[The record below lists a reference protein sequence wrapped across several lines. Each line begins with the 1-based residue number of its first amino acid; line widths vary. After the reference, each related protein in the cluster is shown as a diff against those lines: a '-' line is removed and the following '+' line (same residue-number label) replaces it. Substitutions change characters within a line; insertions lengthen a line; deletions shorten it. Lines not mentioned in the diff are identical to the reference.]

1 MNRTHGPSIL
11 LGIGLG
17 TLFTA
22 LLGMLFFLGYH
33 PAPDDTEVLR
43 RAAELGMVQ
52 KADTLVAGVTRQKD
66 GSWLV
71 IVSEKDSTLDLAT
84 RFVAA
89 GLLTSELEFEIVAK
103 SENLPDPPAPGRY
116 LIAAGSGAKEV
127 VGAMKNGPAQE

>member
-33 PAPDDTEVLR
+33 PAPDDAEVLR

-52 KADTLVAGVTRQKD
+52 KEDTQVAGVARQKD
-66 GSWLV
+66 GSWVV
-71 IVSEKDSTLDLAT
+71 IVSEKDTTVDLAT
-84 RFVAA
+84 RLVTA

-103 SENLPDPPAPGRY
+103 SESLPDPPSPGRY

-127 VGAMKNGPAQE
+127 VGTMKNGPARE

>member
-1 MNRTHGPSIL
+1 MNRMHGPSIL

-33 PAPDDTEVLR
+33 PAPDDAEVLR

-52 KADTLVAGVTRQKD
+52 KNDAQVAGVARQED
-66 GSWLV
+66 GNWLV
-71 IVSEKDSTLDLAT
+71 TVSDKDTTTDLAA

-89 GLLTSELEFEIVAK
+89 GLLPSELEFEIVAK

-116 LIAAGSGAKEV
+116 RITAGSGAKEV
-127 VGAMKNGPAQE
+127 VGTMKNGPARE